1 MAKQLNH
8 TCIVC
13 GKPYHSCDSC
23 EKIKSYSPWR
33 TITDTFD
40 HYRIYVAIKSFD
52 SGILSLEEV
61 LQELDS
67 LGVTETTYINWP
79 EGTRRKLDGIFAAS
93 ALKAVIDDFEEAS
106 EQDLELI
113 ADKFLEAEQHSEE
126 LVDESEE

>member
-33 TITDTFD
+33 TIADTFD

-67 LGVTETTYINWP
+67 LGVTKTTYANWP
-79 EGTRRKLDGIFAAS
+79 EGTRRKLDGIFATSTFTEATE
-93 ALKAVIDDFEEAS
+93 DFEEVS
-106 EQDLELI
+106 EQDSEVLTYE
-113 ADKFLEAEQHSEE
+113 FAESEQDSEE
-126 LVDESEE
+126 LPDEL